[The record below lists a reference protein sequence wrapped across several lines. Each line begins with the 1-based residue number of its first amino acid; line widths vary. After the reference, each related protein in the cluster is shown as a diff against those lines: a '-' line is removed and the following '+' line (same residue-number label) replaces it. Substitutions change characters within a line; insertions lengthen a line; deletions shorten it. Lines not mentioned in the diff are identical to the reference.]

1 MESVDKLREW
11 SKRYDYHWID
21 PKTGEMITFYPID
34 GESLPSGK
42 NERFSVNEG
51 EKIEREH
58 QREVNKEVM
67 DMFYMPNNRVALPD
81 DADGVPIDL
90 GDEVYNVDDKPE
102 THFTVEFL
110 TLDED
115 GWTVMGEMTEKP
127 SHLRHWEAPTVD
139 ALLMQFVFDAADT
152 ASVTEMAALIDEY
165 TERIREVVAHEED
178 E

>member
-51 EKIEREH
+51 ERMRELLDEIEREH

-81 DADGVPIDL
+81 L
-90 GDEVYNVDDKPE
+90 SMLTERQS
-102 THFTVEFL
+102 L
-110 TLDED
+110 TLHIPQQSRA
-115 GWTVMGEMTEKP
+115 WKW
-127 SHLRHWEAPTVD
+127 LI
-139 ALLMQFVFDAADT
+139 MQPMLIRFAMYMIRAAN
-152 ASVTEMAALIDEY
+152 MI
-165 TERIREVVAHEED
+165 I
-178 E
+178 